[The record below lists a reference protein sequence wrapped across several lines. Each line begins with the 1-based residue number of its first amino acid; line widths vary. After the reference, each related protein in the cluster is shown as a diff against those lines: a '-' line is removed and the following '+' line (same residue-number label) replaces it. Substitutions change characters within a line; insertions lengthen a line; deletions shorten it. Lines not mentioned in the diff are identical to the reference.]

1 MELVLNIVSIVV
13 LFGLPLLLVNLT
25 KKYKI
30 LKTIGAITLCFAA
43 GFIYSMLPIEY
54 DKKSFETISSIL
66 VAISIPLTLFSFD
79 ILSIRK
85 LAKSTIISFSL
96 LIVSAILVT
105 VGVSAVYL
113 FSTNNLSTASALAGM
128 ASAVYI
134 GGTTNLF
141 AVGKALLGEDAAIIN
156 LANILESLFGGLF
169 FFSIISVLK
178 IFYHKFLK
186 QGDTTLENKEEINEI
201 SKQTDTEYDYSLLP
215 KTKQETKKT
224 ILVCLLAVACLGLG
238 AGLEILINGNMSGS
252 LYIMIVVSVL
262 GIAFS
267 FSKPIRETKGI
278 YQISQYLILVFS
290 QGLAMSVDFS
300 SLASEV
306 LPIFLFFMADELA
319 ISVVHFILC
328 KIFNIDGGTAIIT
341 LTAGLYSPPFVAPVA
356 NAYGDRNLIVP
367 GVICGILG
375 FIIANFIG
383 IGIGTIFIS
392 LF

>member
-1 MELVLNIVSIVV
+1 MKLLLNVISV
-13 LFGLPLLLVNLT
+13 LFLFALPLILVNLT
-25 KKYKI
+25 KKVKI

-43 GFIYSMLPIEY
+43 GFIYSMLPINY
-54 DKKSFETISSIL
+54 DKKLFETLSSVL

-79 ILSIRK
+79 ILSIKK

-96 LIVSAILVT
+96 LIVSSIAVT
-105 VGVSAVYL
+105 VLVSYGFFAYTKDL
-113 FSTNNLSTASALAGM
+113 KSASALAGM

-134 GGTTNLF
+134 GGTPNLF

-169 FFSIISVLK
+169 FFAMISVLK
-178 IFYHKFLK
+178 IFYHKFLTK
-186 QGDTTLENKEEINEI
+186 KDTGLENNDEINDI

-215 KTKQETKKT
+215 KTKKETKQT
-224 ILVCLLAVACLGLG
+224 ILVCLLAVVCLGLG

-267 FSKPIRETKGI
+267 FIKPIRETKGI

-290 QGLAMSVDFS
+290 LGLAMAVDFS

-306 LPIFLFFMADELA
+306 LPIFIFFVADELL
-319 ISVVHFILC
+319 ISIVHFVLC

-341 LTAGLYSPPFVAPVA
+341 LVAGLYSPPFIAPVA
-356 NAYGDRNLIVP
+356 NAYDDRNLIVP
-367 GVICGILG
+367 GVICGIFG
-375 FIIANFIG
+375 FIIANLIG
-383 IGIGTIFIS
+383 IGIGT
-392 LF
+392 LFVTLI

>member
-1 MELVLNIVSIVV
+1 MKLLLNVISV
-13 LFGLPLLLVNLT
+13 LFLFALPIILVNLT
-25 KKYKI
+25 KKVKI

-43 GFIYSMLPIEY
+43 GFIYSMLPINY
-54 DKKSFETISSIL
+54 DKKLFETLSSIL

-79 ILSIRK
+79 ILSIKK

-96 LIVSAILVT
+96 LIVSSIVVT
-105 VGVSAVYL
+105 VLVAYGYFAYTKDLKSAG
-113 FSTNNLSTASALAGM
+113 ALAGM

-134 GGTTNLF
+134 GGTPNLF

-169 FFSIISVLK
+169 FFAMISILK
-178 IFYHKFLK
+178 IFYHKFLTK
-186 QGDTTLENKEEINEI
+186 KDTGLENKDEINEI
-201 SKQTDTEYDYSLLP
+201 SKQTDTEYDYSLMP
-215 KTKQETKKT
+215 KTKKDIKQTV
-224 ILVCLLAVACLGLG
+224 LVCLLAVVCLGLG

-267 FSKPIRETKGI
+267 FIKPIRETKGI

-290 QGLAMSVDFS
+290 LGLAMAVDFS

-306 LPIFLFFMADELA
+306 LPIFLFFVADELL
-319 ISVVHFILC
+319 ISVVHFVLC

-341 LTAGLYSPPFVAPVA
+341 LIAGLYSPPFIAPVA
-356 NAYGDRNLIVP
+356 NAYDDRNLIVP
-367 GVICGILG
+367 GVICGIFG
-375 FIIANFIG
+375 FIIANLIG
-383 IGIGTIFIS
+383 IGIGT
-392 LF
+392 LFVTLI